1 MHITM
6 KIARAAG
13 LIILAALM
21 FLGMH
26 EALDA
31 NVIGA
36 SQQTGCIG
44 KPLTGCL
51 LTII

>member
-6 KIARAAG
+6 NIARAAG
-13 LIILAALM
+13 LIILAGLI
-21 FLGMH
+21 FLGMQ
-26 EALDA
+26 EALNV

-36 SQQTGCIG
+36 SQQTVCIG